1 MINKLLHRNHRA
13 SHRSLARTLAINT
26 LGVSALTLLVVSSL
40 GMYFTYRSQRQT
52 VNSQQSLVAQGAA
65 SSVKTFVQD
74 KVGALHS
81 AVRFNYLAGIP
92 QNDPTSTLQR
102 LLSLEPAFNQVALLD
117 SQQKVVGQASQQPDL
132 YASSITSQV
141 DAKQLFQTV
150 KQGKDFISDVY
161 IYKGSSEPE
170 VLIAVPIN
178 SVYTGFSGTLVAE
191 TNLKFMWDLVGNIKD
206 GDHGLAYVVDGQGD
220 LIAAG
225 DITRVLQNENLS
237 KLTEVKQFLQRPSS
251 VKDTDSNTSRGFNGT
266 SVVSAY
272 VALGTPDWAVVTE
285 TPVSEANAPVVKSVV
300 ISAILILLGVAGSTV
315 VSIWYARRITKPI
328 IELRDVVTRFGL
340 GESEAEI
347 DVTSNNEIGQL
358 GKAFNIMASNLRT
371 SNTKLREEH
380 IKLEASINSLNIG
393 FMMIDLTSKVIINPE
408 AHNIL
413 HYTTAGKIDPY
424 SAQESLSLED
434 IEAKLGS
441 AIGLK
446 ATMAEA
452 LQARQ
457 PIERK
462 AVDFNSRVLRIFI
475 APILSNTGDAT
486 STLGT
491 VVLMEDITETKIQER
506 SKDEFFSIA
515 SHELRTPL
523 TSIKGNSSMILNYYK
538 DLLKDQNLKE
548 IVEDM
553 HTSSIRLIEIVNDFL
568 DVSRL
573 EQGKMSYSYVPISVE
588 KVIESVAYEMRAVLD
603 EKKLYLKIDNLTL
616 DALEPVWADENRL
629 KQVIYNLVGNAAKF
643 TEEGGITVSAMPHAD
658 EGFVKVLV
666 TDTGRGMT
674 PESQQLLF
682 HKFQQASSSLLTRDT
697 TRGTGL
703 GLYIS
708 KMIVESMGGEIT
720 LEHSAPEKGSSFS
733 FTLPIATTVQRTS
746 TPKPKAIPIDM
757 PKTDDHTEHKA

>member
-206 GDHGLAYVVDGQGD
+206 GDHGLAYVVDRQGD

-434 IEAKLGS
+434 IEAKLGF

-475 APILSNTGDAT
+475 APILSNTGDPT

-720 LEHSAPEKGSSFS
+720 LEDSVSEKGSSFS

-746 TPKPKAIPIDM
+746 TPNPKAIPIDI
-757 PKTDDHTEHKA
+757 PKIDDHTERKA